1 MVASAASTK
10 LDSCDENAI
19 CRIFF
24 SLRLQALRRGK
35 AIKSE
40 TGSEMN
46 MRAIKAC

>member
-10 LDSCDENAI
+10 LDSCDECNLP
-19 CRIFF
+19 IFF
-24 SLRLQALRRGK
+24 SSRLQALRRGK